1 MIDELIK
8 QKLQD
13 LNYEVILTM
22 LKNLNSGKK
31 IRSKLILSIASE
43 SQKAYELCAVIELIH
58 LASLLHDDIIDESKM
73 RRGSKS
79 VYVEF
84 GAKNALML
92 GDILYAKA
100 FYELSKLGQDF
111 SLIISDAV
119 SKLAIGELMDVNLSK
134 SFNTSKEAYLKM
146 IYNKTAVLIEA
157 SARCAAIIAGFDA
170 QAFKEYGK
178 NLGLAFQMIDD
189 ILDIKGDEKRL
200 GKPVMSDFKEG
211 KTTLPYI
218 YLYEALEDKDKLKS
232 LFKKELK
239 EDEISWLKKN
249 MSKTKALEKAITEA
263 KEYGNLA
270 LNAIKTYENHK
281 LIEIIKTMIDRD
293 F

>member
-31 IRSKLILSIASE
+31 IRSKLILSIAGE

-170 QAFKEYGK
+170 EAFKEYGK

-189 ILDIKGDEKRL
+189 ILDIKGDETRL

>member
-13 LNYEVILTM
+13 LNYEAILTM

-31 IRSKLILSIASE
+31 IRSKLILSIAPE
-43 SQKAYELCAVIELIH
+43 SQKTYELCAVIELIH

-84 GAKNALML
+84 GAKNALIL

-100 FYELSKLGQDF
+100 FYELSKLGHDF

-157 SARCAAIIAGFDA
+157 SARCAAIIAGFDER
-170 QAFKEYGK
+170 AFKEYGK

-189 ILDIKGDEKRL
+189 ILDIKGDEERL

-239 EDEISWLKKN
+239 EDEIFWLKKN
-249 MSKTKALEKAITEA
+249 MIESKALKKAIDETR
-263 KEYGNLA
+263 EYGNLA
-270 LNAIKTYENHK
+270 LNAIKIYENHK
-281 LIEIIKTMIDRD
+281 LIEIIKTVIDRD

>member
-31 IRSKLILSIASE
+31 IRSKLILSIAPQ
-43 SQKAYELCAVIELIH
+43 SQKTYELCAVIELIH

-157 SARCAAIIAGFDA
+157 SARCAAIIAGFDV

-281 LIEIIKTMIDRD
+281 LIEIIKTIIDRD

>member
-281 LIEIIKTMIDRD
+281 LIEIIKTIIDRD

>member
-22 LKNLNSGKK
+22 LRNLNSGKK

-281 LIEIIKTMIDRD
+281 LIEIIKTIIDRD

>member
-31 IRSKLILSIASE
+31 IRSKLILSIAPQ
-43 SQKAYELCAVIELIH
+43 SQKTYELCAVIELIH